1 MIEAIN
7 SDLVKAT
14 NSMQPK
20 SQSKKIIVYTESYED
35 IGFWYSILQDFET
48 SEYKFEVKTPSRN
61 SNVKGKQEA
70 LSREMDILSL
80 GVGQY
85 MIICI
90 DSDYDYLLQDATALS
105 KKINESP
112 YIFQTYV
119 YAIENYMC
127 HADSLH
133 FVCSLSSNVVLN
145 DFDFIST
152 LKKYSN
158 IIYELLVLSVWVD
171 KAEKEKRPESAI
183 ENVARKI
190 FPLKDFGQCVAFF
203 TNEIYPENIA
213 TCLQQINDKV
223 TTKYNDVYA
232 LIVKTYFGGE
242 KDIFEKELEAFKSS
256 LTDLGVTPDNAYLF
270 MKGHCLKDGFI
281 QHLIK
286 GVCKRRIE
294 SRMKEIDNNGDE
306 VSTSKKQ
313 FHNTCRDQMTVLSTN
328 TEFKKHCLQY
338 QKLYDRLLTYSSN
351 LVMSN

>member
-133 FVCSLSSNVVLN
+133 FVCSLSTNVVLN

-158 IIYELLVLSVWVD
+158 IISLLS
-171 KAEKEKRPESAI
+171 
-183 ENVARKI
+183 
-190 FPLKDFGQCVAFF
+190 
-203 TNEIYPENIA
+203 
-213 TCLQQINDKV
+213 
-223 TTKYNDVYA
+223 
-232 LIVKTYFGGE
+232 
-242 KDIFEKELEAFKSS
+242 
-256 LTDLGVTPDNAYLF
+256 
-270 MKGHCLKDGFI
+270 
-281 QHLIK
+281 
-286 GVCKRRIE
+286 
-294 SRMKEIDNNGDE
+294 KEIFSD
-306 VSTSKKQ
+306 
-313 FHNTCRDQMTVLSTN
+313 MI
-328 TEFKKHCLQY
+328 
-338 QKLYDRLLTYSSN
+338 
-351 LVMSN
+351 